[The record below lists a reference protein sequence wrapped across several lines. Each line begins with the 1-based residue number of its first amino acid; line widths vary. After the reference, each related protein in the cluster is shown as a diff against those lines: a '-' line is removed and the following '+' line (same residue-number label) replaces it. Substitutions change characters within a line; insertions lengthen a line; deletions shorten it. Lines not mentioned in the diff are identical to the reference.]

1 MGGLRRWGV
10 WLLVAASC
18 DAVLAAP
25 VVHFTDGRAM
35 RVEAVEYSAQMVVL
49 TLEGGGVIAV
59 PSSRITKW
67 QDLPDPPG
75 APADPARLGREAWR
89 VAAGGFAELIER
101 AAERHRIEPALLTAM
116 AQVESGFD
124 PDAISPK
131 GAQGL
136 LQLMPATAARFGVH
150 DVFDAAQNVEG
161 GAKYLRWLL
170 ERYDGATELA
180 LAGYNAGEAAV
191 DRHQGVPP
199 YSETKNYVARVME
212 QTNLLVPADSH

>member
-1 MGGLRRWGV
+1 
-10 WLLVAASC
+10 LLAVASFG
-18 DAVLAAP
+18 AVLAAP

-35 RVEAVEYSAQMVVL
+35 RVESVEYSAQMVVL

-59 PSSRITKW
+59 PASRIAKW
-67 QDLPDPPG
+67 QDLPDP
-75 APADPARLGREAWR
+75 APPANPAPTRREAWR
-89 VAAGGFAELIER
+89 VAAGGFAALIER

-124 PDAISPK
+124 PNAISPK

-136 LQLMPATAARFGVH
+136 LQLMPATAARFGVQ

-170 ERYDGATELA
+170 ERYGGATELA

-212 QTNLLVPADSH
+212 QTDLLAPATPQ